1 MQATT
6 DDPYAGRRARSIKLP
21 QAIDVLVGL
30 IETVLLIRFLLKALG
45 ANADAGFAQV
55 VYGITGVLV
64 APFGGLDPGDAA
76 APPSRRPVP
85 GPLPAAAR
93 PTLGN

>member
-1 MQATT
+1 
-6 DDPYAGRRARSIKLP
+6 
-21 QAIDVLVGL
+21 VLVGL

-64 APFGGLDPGDAA
+64 APFGGLFGPWRAPRAAWIQAMLQRRHLDGLYQVHCPPQPGQ
-76 APPSRRPVP
+76 
-85 GPLPAAAR
+85 PLV
-93 PTLGN
+93 TELQW